1 LFALMWAALSLR
13 RAFHPLAMAT
23 NSVGLFESACYAL
36 LFIAFA
42 LLVALVARLREGP
55 QRPFAADLQQS
66 TRVLTW
72 ACLAIAAWIMV
83 VARHPWWG
91 EYAPSDAPSRLFAAM
106 AQAWAATLSI
116 ALGRA
121 LSRTRGV
128 DPTRFAA
135 AGAAALFTWSFGH
148 AAIHFAP
155 LGDLGPY
162 AHTLWPLAFAITAAA
177 ITTRVPGRNTVRA
190 YLDDLEA
197 IWATAVWPAFGF
209 CALGLWFLFNP
220 WWGLAPVHA
229 SAPQTLLGLTAYPL
243 AAWLSLLAPKVRAV
257 RWKATFESA
266 ATIACIVH
274 VFVFITLLTRF
285 LYHGAAMAKANADP
299 LELWSYSALWA
310 IFGGGLVAAG
320 TFRQAQVL
328 VWSGLALLAITA
340 IKVFVV
346 DTAQLSGLIRAGS
359 AVGLGIVALS
369 VAWATQRMNRAP
381 QPGDLLKVLPS
392 RRDLRTVRRR
402 RR

>member
-1 LFALMWAALSLR
+1 
-13 RAFHPLAMAT
+13 
-23 NSVGLFESACYAL
+23 VFEGACYAL
-36 LFIAFA
+36 LFISFA

-55 QRPFAADLQQS
+55 QRPFAADLRQS

-72 ACLAIAAWIMV
+72 ACLAIATWIML

-91 EYAPSDAPSRLFAAM
+91 EYAPSDAPSRLFAVI

-128 DPTRFAA
+128 DSTRFAA
-135 AGAAALFTWSFGH
+135 AGAAALFIWSFGY
-148 AAIHFAP
+148 AAIHLAP
-155 LGDLGPY
+155 LGGLGPY
-162 AHTLWPLAFAITAAA
+162 AHTLWALAFTVAAAA

-190 YLDDLEA
+190 YLDDLET
-197 IWATAVWPAFGF
+197 IWASAVWPAFGF
-209 CALGLWFLFNP
+209 TALGLWILFNP
-220 WWGLAPVHA
+220 WWGAAPVHA
-229 SAPQTLLGLTAYPL
+229 AAPLMLLGLAAYPL

-257 RWKATFESA
+257 RWRARFESA
-266 ATIACIVH
+266 ATIACVVH
-274 VFVFITLLTRF
+274 VFAFITLLTRF
-285 LYHGAAMAKANADP
+285 LYHGAAMAKSTADP

-310 IFGGGLVAAG
+310 IYGGGLVAAG

-369 VAWATQRMNRAP
+369 VAWATQRMNRAS